1 MLPQRRFLLAA
12 LSAIALLSIS
22 HVARATSV
30 ETGRDSVHQNDVG
43 DNDLRFGDGA
53 NGDGTSGRDDLG
65 VALGTLNIGED
76 DPSET
81 TSERDVDGDHA
92 PKDSEDKSTDVDD
105 SSGRHDVGD
114 DEGEDDGEHHGDH
127 DGDKGGDPD
136 SPVPEPST
144 ALLVAFG
151 LGSLVVAGR
160 RR

>member
-1 MLPQRRFLLAA
+1 MLTQRRFLLAV

-22 HVARATSV
+22 NVARATSV

-53 NGDGTSGRDDLG
+53 NGDGTSRRDDLG
-65 VALGTLNIGED
+65 VALGTLNIGEN

-92 PKDSEDKSTDVDD
+92 HKDSEDQSTDVDD
-105 SSGRHDVGD
+105 PSGRHDVGD
-114 DEGEDDGEHHGDH
+114 DEGEDGGEH

-151 LGSLVVAGR
+151 LGTLVVAGR